1 MGAEASWPGRTAPHP
16 VTLAK
21 VTSADVI
28 RALAP
33 NPRCTEVGDSAA
45 RRGLSSVAMQQSQRL
60 AGKVAIITGASRGIG
75 RIMALTF
82 AREGAH
88 VVIAA
93 KSEAEKARLPGTIY
107 SVAREVEAL
116 GVQALPLRVDV
127 RNAEEI
133 AAMVAQTERQFG
145 RIDILVHNAGAL
157 WWQDVADTPLARFDL
172 MHEVNVRAAFIA
184 AQAVIAPMRSAGGGH
199 IVVCSPPID
208 LGALPHKVGYLIS
221 KYGMTML
228 AQGLAEELR
237 ADNIA
242 VNALWPV
249 TLVQSQATMNFA
261 IGDEKMWRKP
271 EIVADAA
278 LELVTS
284 PPGQITGE
292 AVLDED
298 LLRARGWTDFLKY
311 RCDPEHEPPR
321 VMPAAMPRV
330 GLVPGRSS

>member
-1 MGAEASWPGRTAPHP
+1 
-16 VTLAK
+16 
-21 VTSADVI
+21 
-28 RALAP
+28 
-33 NPRCTEVGDSAA
+33 
-45 RRGLSSVAMQQSQRL
+45 MQPSQRL

-75 RIMALTF
+75 RILALTF
-82 AREGAH
+82 AREGAR

-93 KSEAEKARLPGTIY
+93 KSEAETKRLPGTIY

-116 GVQALPLRVDV
+116 GGEALPVRVDV
-127 RNAEEI
+127 RNAEDIE
-133 AAMVAQTERQFG
+133 AMVAQTVQQFG
-145 RIDILVHNAGAL
+145 RVDILVHNAGAL

-184 AQAVIAPMRSAGGGH
+184 AQAVIAPMRAAGGGH
-199 IVVCSPPID
+199 IVVCSPPVE
-208 LGALPHKVGYLIS
+208 LSVLPHKVGYLIS

-249 TLVQSQATMNFA
+249 TLIQSQATMNFA

-284 PPGQITGE
+284 PPSAISGE

-298 LLRARGWTDFLKY
+298 LLRARGWTDFSQY
-311 RCDPEHEPPR
+311 RCDPEHEPPW
-321 VMPAAMPRV
+321 VVPGAMPRV
-330 GLVPGRSS
+330 GLAPR